1 MALEEP
7 VLRNIG
13 FGPAFDVQTDKV
25 QGTDFEVVFEEEP
38 VIRKDETKVAKFK
51 AVHQGQPTGMS
62 STTALL
68 SHLIESQ
75 GQAEMPVSITYADA
89 SGKRY
94 RSKQVVRYD
103 AASRAASTIHKGV
116 EPV

>member
-1 MALEEP
+1 
-7 VLRNIG
+7 
-13 FGPAFDVQTDKV
+13 
-25 QGTDFEVVFEEEP
+25 
-38 VIRKDETKVAKFK
+38 
-51 AVHQGQPTGMS
+51 
-62 STTALL
+62 
-68 SHLIESQ
+68 LIESQ

>member
-7 VLRNIG
+7 ILRNIG

-68 SHLIESQ
+68 SQ